1 MRWGCIGV
9 AGAEQKKAPPGSARL
24 EMGENNDYLL
34 AG

>member
-1 MRWGCIGV
+1 MRGRIGAAWGG
-9 AGAEQKKAPPGSARL
+9 QKKAPPGWARL